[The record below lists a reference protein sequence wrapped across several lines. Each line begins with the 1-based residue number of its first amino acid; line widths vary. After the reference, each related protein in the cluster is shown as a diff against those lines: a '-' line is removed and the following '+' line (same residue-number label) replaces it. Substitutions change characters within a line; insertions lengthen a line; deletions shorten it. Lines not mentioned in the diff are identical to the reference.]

1 MLREEIRRLVTWS
14 ERHRRL
20 VARLLL
26 AVLLTV
32 VVVLAGALASWLAE
46 RGAKGTDLHTF
57 GDAVF
62 FASVQVLTV
71 SSSLKNPL
79 TALGRIIDVCLEL
92 GPCSLS
98 RPSRGRSP
106 RSLAP
111 ATPRARSQAARPHC
125 GPRRGWA
132 VSAEPVAPIL
142 QCELCARVLCSVCAA
157 RVFEDR

>member
-46 RGAKGTDLHTF
+46 RGAKGTDVHTF

-92 GPCSLS
+92 
-98 RPSRGRSP
+98 
-106 RSLAP
+106 
-111 ATPRARSQAARPHC
+111 
-125 GPRRGWA
+125 WA
-132 VSAEPVAPIL
+132 VFVVTAVAGSFASFFSTGDAE
-142 QCELCARVLCSVCAA
+142 S
-157 RVFEDR
+157 